1 MGGEFVDWMVGWMGV
16 EKREREMWLP
26 VLLLLSL
33 TLGMDNR
40 QSGFFLC
47 RWNRPL
53 SDLLRLLSELSDSE
67 GSLGIFFFLS
77 FHFPVPFFS

>member
-16 EKREREMWLP
+16 EKREGEMWLL

-40 QSGFFLC
+40 QSGFF
-47 RWNRPL
+47 
-53 SDLLRLLSELSDSE
+53 
-67 GSLGIFFFLS
+67 F
-77 FHFPVPFFS
+77 V